1 MSGIVVHG
9 IPASPYLRAVAM
21 TLNEKKLPWRLAA
34 IKPGENRLPEH
45 LARQPFGK
53 VPALEH
59 DDFVLYETQAI
70 LRYLDA
76 VFPQPALRPS
86 DLRTLARMDQ
96 MIGIVDC
103 YFFRNI
109 AATIVFNRIVAPML
123 GLPVDEAVIAAAIP
137 NTKLCLG
144 VCEGF
149 LGDAPFLIG
158 DALTLADLMLAPQ
171 LAFLVMTPEGAALAP
186 DYPRLRRWLSRMQ
199 ERESMRNSAPDCLAA
214 KV

>member
-1 MSGIVVHG
+1 MRGIVVYG
-9 IPASPYLRAVAM
+9 IPASPYMRAVAM
-21 TLNEKKLPWRLAA
+21 TLNEKQLPWRLAPL
-34 IKPGENRLPEH
+34 KPGENRLPEH

-70 LRYLDA
+70 LRYVDA
-76 VFPQPALRPS
+76 AFPQPALRPS

-137 NTKLCLG
+137 DTRLCLG
-144 VCEGF
+144 VCEEF

-171 LAFLVMTPEGAALAP
+171 LAFLAVTPEGAALSPA
-186 DYPRLRRWLSRMQ
+186 YPRLWRWLSRMQ
-199 ERESMRNSAPDCLAA
+199 ARPCMRDSTPDSLAA
-214 KV
+214 KA